1 MSTFRS
7 ALRVAWRHP
16 VYLVSY
22 LAILSLMSVLV
33 GRLVADQAAAAPS
46 SYEPVRASVAVVDE
60 DGSDLSHALA
70 SWAGGRFE
78 LVETNGAQEVQEVQ
92 DALARSLVDCVLV
105 LPQGFGQELLDAART
120 GDDLPN
126 VQATYGADVQT
137 GVLAAQEASQ
147 WVSLAGSAAVL
158 EPDAGAYA
166 VGELAT
172 QAMGQRAD
180 VATLTSADAGDVR
193 TTAGATTYFNFS
205 AYPIMSSVV
214 VTVGLVLSVFSE
226 SEVRRRQGCAPV
238 SPARLDASLLG
249 GCLVLA
255 LGAWAWTS
263 VLGLAVFADELSD
276 VPAANLALLLVVQ
289 LAISLTPLSL
299 AFTLSRLGLR
309 EQGLNAAGNIGGMVL
324 TFLGGAWVPLSL
336 MSEEVRTV
344 AHFVPTYWVSD
355 AVTTLLGAS
364 ALTASDLARVGTDI
378 GVATL
383 FAVAIA
389 ALGLALSR
397 ARRA

>member
-60 DGSDLSHALA
+60 DGSDLSRALA

-78 LVETNGAQEVQEVQ
+78 LVETNGAQEVQ

-158 EPDAGAYA
+158 EPDAGARA

-180 VATLTSADAGDVR
+180 VATLTNADAGDAR
-193 TTAGATTYFNFS
+193 TAAGATTYFNFS

-276 VPAANLALLLVVQ
+276 VPAANLALLLVAQ

>member
-22 LAILSLMSVLV
+22 LAIVSLMGVLV
-33 GRLVADQAAAAPS
+33 GRLVADQAAAVPS

-60 DGSDLSHALA
+60 DGSDLSRAFA
-70 SWAGGRFE
+70 SWAGGRFD
-78 LVETNGAQEVQEVQ
+78 LVETDGIQEVQ

-105 LPQGFGQELLDAART
+105 LPQGFGQELLDAARA

-126 VQATYGADVQT
+126 VQATYGTDVQT

-147 WVSLAGSAAVL
+147 WASLVGSAAAL
-158 EPDAGAYA
+158 EPDAAAGA

-180 VATLTSADAGDVR
+180 VATLTSTDAGDAR
-193 TTAGATTYFNFS
+193 TAAGATTYFNFS

-263 VLGLAVFADELSD
+263 VLGLAVFADELSG
-276 VPAANLALLLVVQ
+276 VPAANLALLLVAQ

-299 AFTLSRLGLR
+299 AFALSRLGLR

-336 MSEEVRTV
+336 MGEEVRTV

-355 AVTTLLGAS
+355 AVTTLLGAG
-364 ALTASDLARVGTDI
+364 ALTATDLARVGTDI

-397 ARRA
+397 ARHA

>member
-78 LVETNGAQEVQEVQ
+78 LVETNGAQEVQ

-158 EPDAGAYA
+158 EPDAGARA

-180 VATLTSADAGDVR
+180 VATLTNADAGDVR

-276 VPAANLALLLVVQ
+276 VPAANLALLLVAQ

-299 AFTLSRLGLR
+299 AFMLSRLGLR

-324 TFLGGAWVPLSL
+324 TFLGGAWVPLPL
-336 MSEEVRTV
+336 MGEEVRTV

>member
-22 LAILSLMSVLV
+22 LAIVSLMGVLV
-33 GRLVADQAAAAPS
+33 GRLVADQAAAVPS

-60 DGSDLSHALA
+60 DGSDLSRAFA
-70 SWAGGRFE
+70 SWAGGRFD
-78 LVETNGAQEVQEVQ
+78 LVETDGTQEVQ

-105 LPQGFGQELLDAART
+105 LPQGFGQELLDAARA

-126 VQATYGADVQT
+126 VQATYGTDVQT

-147 WVSLAGSAAVL
+147 WASLAGSAAAL
-158 EPDAGAYA
+158 EPDAGAGA

-172 QAMGQRAD
+172 QTMGERAD
-180 VATLTSADAGDVR
+180 VATLTSVDAGDAR
-193 TTAGATTYFNFS
+193 TAAGATTYFNFS

-263 VLGLAVFADELSD
+263 VLGLAVFADELSG
-276 VPAANLALLLVVQ
+276 VPAANLALLLVAQ

-299 AFTLSRLGLR
+299 AFALSRLGLR

-336 MSEEVRTV
+336 MGEEVRTV

-355 AVTTLLGAS
+355 AVTTLLDTG

-378 GVATL
+378 GVAAL
-383 FAVAIA
+383 FALAIA

-397 ARRA
+397 ARHA

>member
-7 ALRVAWRHP
+7 VLRVAWRHP

-22 LAILSLMSVLV
+22 LAIVSLMGVLV
-33 GRLVADQAAAAPS
+33 GRLVADQAAAVPS

-60 DGSDLSHALA
+60 DGSDLSRAFA
-70 SWAGGRFE
+70 SWAGGRFD
-78 LVETNGAQEVQEVQ
+78 LVETDGTQEVQ

-105 LPQGFGQELLDAART
+105 LPQGFGQELLDAARA
-120 GDDLPN
+120 GDDLPG
-126 VQATYGADVQT
+126 VQATYGTDVQT

-147 WVSLAGSAAVL
+147 WASLAGSAAAL
-158 EPDAGAYA
+158 EPDADADA

-172 QAMGQRAD
+172 QAMGERAD
-180 VATLTSADAGDVR
+180 VATLTSTDAGDAR
-193 TTAGATTYFNFS
+193 TAAGATTYFNFS

-238 SPARLDASLLG
+238 SPARLDSSLLG

-263 VLGLAVFADELSD
+263 VLGLAVFADELSG
-276 VPAANLALLLVVQ
+276 VPAANLALLLVAQ

-299 AFTLSRLGLR
+299 AFALSRLGLR

-336 MSEEVRTV
+336 MGEEVCTV

-355 AVTTLLGAS
+355 AVTTLLGTG

>member
-22 LAILSLMSVLV
+22 LAIVSLMGVLV
-33 GRLVADQAAAAPS
+33 GRLVADQAAAVPS

-60 DGSDLSHALA
+60 DGSDLSRAFA
-70 SWAGGRFE
+70 SWAGGRFD
-78 LVETNGAQEVQEVQ
+78 LVETDGTQEVQ

-105 LPQGFGQELLDAART
+105 LPQGFGQELLDAARA

-126 VQATYGADVQT
+126 VQATYGTDVQT

-147 WVSLAGSAAVL
+147 WASLAGSAAAL
-158 EPDAGAYA
+158 EPDAGAGA

-172 QAMGQRAD
+172 QAMGQRAA
-180 VATLTSADAGDVR
+180 VAPLPSAAAGDAR
-193 TTAGATTYFNFS
+193 PAAGATTSFNFS

-276 VPAANLALLLVVQ
+276 VPAANLALLLVAQ

-299 AFTLSRLGLR
+299 AFALSRLGLR

-336 MSEEVRTV
+336 MGEEVCTV

-355 AVTTLLGAS
+355 AVTTLLGTG

-397 ARRA
+397 ARHA

>member
-60 DGSDLSHALA
+60 DGSDLSLALV

-78 LVETNGAQEVQEVQ
+78 LVETNGAQEVQ

-158 EPDAGAYA
+158 EPDAGARA

-180 VATLTSADAGDVR
+180 VATLTNADAGDVR
-193 TTAGATTYFNFS
+193 TSAGATTYFNFS

-263 VLGLAVFADELSD
+263 VLGLAVFADELSN
-276 VPAANLALLLVVQ
+276 VPAANLALLLVAQ

>member
-22 LAILSLMSVLV
+22 LAIVSLMGVLV
-33 GRLVADQAAAAPS
+33 GRLVADQAAAVPS

-60 DGSDLSHALA
+60 DGSDLSRAFA
-70 SWAGGRFE
+70 SWAGGRFD
-78 LVETNGAQEVQEVQ
+78 LVETDGTQEVQ

-105 LPQGFGQELLDAART
+105 LPQGFGQELLDAARA
-120 GDDLPN
+120 GDDLPG
-126 VQATYGADVQT
+126 VQATYGTDVQT

-147 WVSLAGSAAVL
+147 WASLAGSAAAL
-158 EPDAGAYA
+158 EPNADVGA

-172 QAMGQRAD
+172 QAMGERAD
-180 VATLTSADAGDVR
+180 VATLTSTDAGDAR
-193 TTAGATTYFNFS
+193 TAAGATTYFNFS

-263 VLGLAVFADELSD
+263 VLGLAVFADELSG
-276 VPAANLALLLVVQ
+276 VPAANLALLLVAQ

-299 AFTLSRLGLR
+299 AFALSRLGLR

-336 MSEEVRTV
+336 MGEEVRTV

-355 AVTTLLGAS
+355 AVTTLLGVG

>member
-78 LVETNGAQEVQEVQ
+78 LVETNGAQEVQ

-120 GDDLPN
+120 GDNLPN

-158 EPDAGAYA
+158 EPDAGACA

-172 QAMGQRAD
+172 QAMDQRAD

-263 VLGLAVFADELSD
+263 VLGLAVFADELSN
-276 VPAANLALLLVVQ
+276 VPAANLALLLVAQ

-299 AFTLSRLGLR
+299 AFMLSRLGLR

>member
-33 GRLVADQAAAAPS
+33 GRLVADQAAATPS

-60 DGSDLSHALA
+60 DGSDLSRALA

-78 LVETNGAQEVQEVQ
+78 LVETNGAQEVQ

-158 EPDAGAYA
+158 EPDAGARA

-180 VATLTSADAGDVR
+180 VATLTNADAGDAR
-193 TTAGATTYFNFS
+193 TAAGATTYFNFS

-263 VLGLAVFADELSD
+263 VLGLAVFADELSN
-276 VPAANLALLLVVQ
+276 VPAANLALLLAAQ

-299 AFTLSRLGLR
+299 AFMLSRLGLR

-364 ALTASDLARVGTDI
+364 TLTASDLARVGTDI

>member
-22 LAILSLMSVLV
+22 LAIVSLMGVLV

-60 DGSDLSHALA
+60 DGSDLSRAFA
-70 SWAGGRFE
+70 SWAGGRFD
-78 LVETNGAQEVQEVQ
+78 LVETDGTQKVQ

-105 LPQGFGQELLDAART
+105 LPQGFGQELLDAARA
-120 GDDLPN
+120 GDDLPG
-126 VQATYGADVQT
+126 VQATYGTDVQT

-147 WVSLAGSAAVL
+147 WASLAGSAAAL
-158 EPDAGAYA
+158 EPDAGASV

-180 VATLTSADAGDVR
+180 VATLTSADAGDAR
-193 TTAGATTYFNFS
+193 TAAGATTYFNFS

-276 VPAANLALLLVVQ
+276 VPAANLALLLVAQ

-299 AFTLSRLGLR
+299 AFALSRLGLR

-336 MSEEVRTV
+336 MGEEVCTV

-355 AVTTLLGAS
+355 AVTTLLGTG

-397 ARRA
+397 ARHA

>member
-60 DGSDLSHALA
+60 DGSDLSRALA

-78 LVETNGAQEVQEVQ
+78 LVETNGALEVQ

-126 VQATYGADVQT
+126 VQATYGTDVQT

-147 WVSLAGSAAVL
+147 WVSLAGSAAIL
-158 EPDAGAYA
+158 EPDAGAGA

-180 VATLTSADAGDVR
+180 VATLTNADAGDAHA
-193 TTAGATTYFNFS
+193 TAGATTYFNFS

-276 VPAANLALLLVVQ
+276 VPAANLALLLVAQ

>member
-60 DGSDLSHALA
+60 DGSDLSRALA

-78 LVETNGAQEVQEVQ
+78 LVETNGAQEVQ

-105 LPQGFGQELLDAART
+105 LPQGFGQKLLGAAHT

-158 EPDAGAYA
+158 EPDAGACA

-172 QAMGQRAD
+172 QAMVQRAD
-180 VATLTSADAGDVR
+180 VATLTNADAGDVR
-193 TTAGATTYFNFS
+193 TSAGATTYFNFS

-276 VPAANLALLLVVQ
+276 VPAANLALLLVAQ

-299 AFTLSRLGLR
+299 AFMLSRLGLR

>member
-22 LAILSLMSVLV
+22 LAILSLMGVLV
-33 GRLVADQAAAAPS
+33 GRLVADQAVAVPS

-60 DGSDLSHALA
+60 DGSDLSRAFA
-70 SWAGGRFE
+70 SWAGGRFD
-78 LVETNGAQEVQEVQ
+78 LVETDGTQEVQ
-92 DALARSLVDCVLV
+92 DALARSLVDCALV
-105 LPQGFGQELLDAART
+105 LPQGFGQELLDAARA

-126 VQATYGADVQT
+126 VQATYGTDVQT

-147 WVSLAGSAAVL
+147 WASLAGSAAAL
-158 EPDAGAYA
+158 EPDAGASA
-166 VGELAT
+166 VGGLAT

-180 VATLTSADAGDVR
+180 VATLTSADAGDAR
-193 TTAGATTYFNFS
+193 TAAGATTYFNFS

-276 VPAANLALLLVVQ
+276 VPAANLALLLVAQ

-299 AFTLSRLGLR
+299 AFALSRLGLR

-336 MSEEVRTV
+336 MGEEVCTV

-355 AVTTLLGAS
+355 AVTTLLGTG

-378 GVATL
+378 GVAAL

-397 ARRA
+397 ARHA

>member
-60 DGSDLSHALA
+60 DGSDLSRALA

-78 LVETNGAQEVQEVQ
+78 LVETNGAQEVQ

-105 LPQGFGQELLDAART
+105 LPQGFGQERLDAART

-126 VQATYGADVQT
+126 IQATYGADVQT

-158 EPDAGAYA
+158 EPDAG
-166 VGELAT
+166 
-172 QAMGQRAD
+172 
-180 VATLTSADAGDVR
+180 DAR

-276 VPAANLALLLVVQ
+276 VPAANLALLLVAQ

-355 AVTTLLGAS
+355 AVTTLLDAS

>member
-22 LAILSLMSVLV
+22 LATLSLMSVLV

-60 DGSDLSHALA
+60 DGSDLSRALV

-78 LVETNGAQEVQEVQ
+78 LVETNGAQEVQ

-126 VQATYGADVQT
+126 VQATYGTDVQT

-158 EPDAGAYA
+158 EPDASAGV

-180 VATLTSADAGDVR
+180 VATLTNADAGDVR

-263 VLGLAVFADELSD
+263 VLGLAVFADELSN
-276 VPAANLALLLVVQ
+276 VPAANLALLLVAQ

>member
-60 DGSDLSHALA
+60 DGSDLSRALA

-78 LVETNGAQEVQEVQ
+78 LVETNGAQEVQ

-126 VQATYGADVQT
+126 VQATYGTDVQT

-158 EPDAGAYA
+158 EPDAGAGA

-180 VATLTSADAGDVR
+180 VATLTNADAGDVR

-263 VLGLAVFADELSD
+263 VLGLAVFADELSN
-276 VPAANLALLLVVQ
+276 VPAANLALLLVAQ

>member
-22 LAILSLMSVLV
+22 LAMLSLMSVLV

-60 DGSDLSHALA
+60 DGSDLSRALV

-78 LVETNGAQEVQEVQ
+78 LVETNGAQEVQ

-158 EPDAGAYA
+158 EPGAGAGA

-180 VATLTSADAGDVR
+180 VATLTNADAGDVR

>member
-22 LAILSLMSVLV
+22 LAIVSLMGVLV
-33 GRLVADQAAAAPS
+33 GRLVADQAAAVPS

-60 DGSDLSHALA
+60 DGSDLSRAFA
-70 SWAGGRFE
+70 SWAGGRFD
-78 LVETNGAQEVQEVQ
+78 LVETDGTQEVQ

-105 LPQGFGQELLDAART
+105 LPQGFGQELLDAARA
-120 GDDLPN
+120 GDDLPG
-126 VQATYGADVQT
+126 VQATYGTDVQT
-137 GVLAAQEASQ
+137 GMLAAQEASQ
-147 WVSLAGSAAVL
+147 WASLAGSAAAL
-158 EPDAGAYA
+158 EPDADAGA

-172 QAMGQRAD
+172 QAMGERAD
-180 VATLTSADAGDVR
+180 VATLTSTDAGDAR
-193 TTAGATTYFNFS
+193 TAAGATTYFNFS

-263 VLGLAVFADELSD
+263 VLGLAVFADELSG
-276 VPAANLALLLVVQ
+276 VPAANLALLLVAQ

-299 AFTLSRLGLR
+299 AFALSRLGLR

-336 MSEEVRTV
+336 MGEEVRTV

-355 AVTTLLGAS
+355 AVTTLLGAG
-364 ALTASDLARVGTDI
+364 ALTASDLAHVGTDI

-397 ARRA
+397 ARHA

>member
-1 MSTFRS
+1 M
-7 ALRVAWRHP
+7 
-16 VYLVSY
+16 
-22 LAILSLMSVLV
+22 
-33 GRLVADQAAAAPS
+33 
-46 SYEPVRASVAVVDE
+46 
-60 DGSDLSHALA
+60 
-70 SWAGGRFE
+70 
-78 LVETNGAQEVQEVQ
+78 
-92 DALARSLVDCVLV
+92 
-105 LPQGFGQELLDAART
+105 
-120 GDDLPN
+120 
-126 VQATYGADVQT
+126 
-137 GVLAAQEASQ
+137 
-147 WVSLAGSAAVL
+147 
-158 EPDAGAYA
+158 
-166 VGELAT
+166 GE
-172 QAMGQRAD
+172 RAD
-180 VATLTSADAGDVR
+180 VVTLTSADAGDAR
-193 TTAGATTYFNFS
+193 TAAGATTYFNFS

-263 VLGLAVFADELSD
+263 VLGLAVFADELSG
-276 VPAANLALLLVVQ
+276 VPAANLALLLVAQ

-299 AFTLSRLGLR
+299 AFALSRLGLR

-336 MSEEVRTV
+336 MGEEVRTV

-355 AVTTLLGAS
+355 AVTTLLGAG

>member
-60 DGSDLSHALA
+60 DGSDLSRALV

-78 LVETNGAQEVQEVQ
+78 LVETNGAQEVQ

-105 LPQGFGQELLDAART
+105 LPQGFGQELLDAAHT

-158 EPDAGAYA
+158 EPDAGACA
-166 VGELAT
+166 VGELAA

-180 VATLTSADAGDVR
+180 VATLTNADAGDVR

-263 VLGLAVFADELSD
+263 VLGLAVFADELSN
-276 VPAANLALLLVVQ
+276 VPAANLALLLVAQ

-299 AFTLSRLGLR
+299 AFMLSRLGLR

>member
-22 LAILSLMSVLV
+22 LAIVSLMGVLV

-60 DGSDLSHALA
+60 DGSDLSRAFA
-70 SWAGGRFE
+70 SWAGGRFD
-78 LVETNGAQEVQEVQ
+78 LVETDGTQEVQ

-105 LPQGFGQELLDAART
+105 LPQGFGQELLDAARA

-126 VQATYGADVQT
+126 VQATYGTDVQT

-147 WVSLAGSAAVL
+147 WVSLAGSATVL
-158 EPDAGAYA
+158 EPDAGASV

-180 VATLTSADAGDVR
+180 VATLTSADAGDAR
-193 TTAGATTYFNFS
+193 TAAGATTYFNFS

-276 VPAANLALLLVVQ
+276 VPAANLALLLVAQ

-299 AFTLSRLGLR
+299 AFALSRLGLR

-336 MSEEVRTV
+336 MGEEVCTV

-355 AVTTLLGAS
+355 AVTTLLGTG

-397 ARRA
+397 ARHA

>member
-22 LAILSLMSVLV
+22 LAIVSLMGVLV

-60 DGSDLSHALA
+60 DGSDLSRAFA
-70 SWAGGRFE
+70 SWAGGRFD
-78 LVETNGAQEVQEVQ
+78 LVETDGTQEVQ

-105 LPQGFGQELLDAART
+105 LPQGFGQELLDAARA

-126 VQATYGADVQT
+126 VQATYGTDVQT

-147 WVSLAGSAAVL
+147 WASLAGSAAAL
-158 EPDAGAYA
+158 EPDAGAST

-180 VATLTSADAGDVR
+180 AATLTSADAGDAR
-193 TTAGATTYFNFS
+193 TAAGATTYFNFS

-276 VPAANLALLLVVQ
+276 VPAANLALLLVAQ

-299 AFTLSRLGLR
+299 AFALSRLGLR

-336 MSEEVRTV
+336 MGEEVCTV

-355 AVTTLLGAS
+355 AVTTLLGTG
-364 ALTASDLARVGTDI
+364 ALTASDLARVSTDI
-378 GVATL
+378 GVAAL

>member
-60 DGSDLSHALA
+60 DGSDLSRALA

-78 LVETNGAQEVQEVQ
+78 LVETNGAQEVQ

-158 EPDAGAYA
+158 EPDAGARA

-180 VATLTSADAGDVR
+180 VATLTNTDAGDTR

-276 VPAANLALLLVVQ
+276 VPAANLALLLVAQ

-299 AFTLSRLGLR
+299 AFMLSRLGLR

>member
-78 LVETNGAQEVQEVQ
+78 LVETNGAQEVQ

-158 EPDAGAYA
+158 EPDAGARA

-180 VATLTSADAGDVR
+180 VATLTSADAGDAR
-193 TTAGATTYFNFS
+193 TAAGATTYFNFS

-263 VLGLAVFADELSD
+263 VLGLAVFADELSN
-276 VPAANLALLLVVQ
+276 VPAANLALLLVAQ

>member
-60 DGSDLSHALA
+60 DGSDLSRALA

-78 LVETNGAQEVQEVQ
+78 LVETNGVQEVQ

-126 VQATYGADVQT
+126 VQATYGTDVQT

-147 WVSLAGSAAVL
+147 WVSLAGSAAIL
-158 EPDAGAYA
+158 EPDAGAGA

-180 VATLTSADAGDVR
+180 VATLTNADAGDVH

-276 VPAANLALLLVVQ
+276 VPAANLALLLVAQ

-299 AFTLSRLGLR
+299 AFMLSRLGLR

-336 MSEEVRTV
+336 MGEEVRTV

>member
-78 LVETNGAQEVQEVQ
+78 LVETNGAQEVQ

-389 ALGLALSR
+389 ALDLALSR

>member
-22 LAILSLMSVLV
+22 LAILSLMSVLA

-60 DGSDLSHALA
+60 DGSDLSRALA

-78 LVETNGAQEVQEVQ
+78 LVETNGAQEVQ

-158 EPDAGAYA
+158 EPDAGARA

-180 VATLTSADAGDVR
+180 VATLTNADAGDAR
-193 TTAGATTYFNFS
+193 TAAGATTYFNFS

-263 VLGLAVFADELSD
+263 VLGLAVFTDELSD
-276 VPAANLALLLVVQ
+276 VPAANLALLLVAQ

>member
-60 DGSDLSHALA
+60 DGSDLSRALA

-78 LVETNGAQEVQEVQ
+78 LVETNGAQEVQ

-105 LPQGFGQELLDAART
+105 LPQGFGQELLNAART

-158 EPDAGAYA
+158 EPDAGACA

-172 QAMGQRAD
+172 QAMDQRAD
-180 VATLTSADAGDVR
+180 VATLTNADAGDVR

-263 VLGLAVFADELSD
+263 VLGLAVFADELSN
-276 VPAANLALLLVVQ
+276 VPAANLALLLVAQ

-299 AFTLSRLGLR
+299 AFMLSRLGLR
-309 EQGLNAAGNIGGMVL
+309 EQGLNAASNIGGMVL

-336 MSEEVRTV
+336 MGEEVRTV

-364 ALTASDLARVGTDI
+364 ALTASELARVGTDI

>member
-60 DGSDLSHALA
+60 DGSDLSRALA

-78 LVETNGAQEVQEVQ
+78 LVETNGAQEVQ

-126 VQATYGADVQT
+126 VQATYGTDVQT

-158 EPDAGAYA
+158 EPDAGACA

-172 QAMGQRAD
+172 QAMDQRAD
-180 VATLTSADAGDVR
+180 VATLTNADAGDVR

-238 SPARLDASLLG
+238 SPTRLDASLLG

-276 VPAANLALLLVVQ
+276 VPAANLALLLVAQ

-299 AFTLSRLGLR
+299 AFMLSRLGLR

>member
-60 DGSDLSHALA
+60 DGSDLSRALA

-78 LVETNGAQEVQEVQ
+78 LVETNGAQEVQ

-126 VQATYGADVQT
+126 VQATYGTDVQT

-147 WVSLAGSAAVL
+147 WVSLAGSAAIL
-158 EPDAGAYA
+158 EPDAGAGA

-180 VATLTSADAGDVR
+180 VVTLTNADAGDAR

-276 VPAANLALLLVVQ
+276 VPAANLALLLVAQ

-299 AFTLSRLGLR
+299 AFMLSRLGLR

-336 MSEEVRTV
+336 MGEEVRTV

-364 ALTASDLARVGTDI
+364 ALTASELARVGTDI

>member
-78 LVETNGAQEVQEVQ
+78 LVETNGAQEVQ

-126 VQATYGADVQT
+126 VQATYGTDVQT

-158 EPDAGAYA
+158 EPDAGACA

-180 VATLTSADAGDVR
+180 VATLTNADAGDAR

-226 SEVRRRQGCAPV
+226 SEVRRRQGCAPI

-263 VLGLAVFADELSD
+263 ALGLAVFVDELSD
-276 VPAANLALLLVVQ
+276 VPAANLALLLVAQ

-299 AFTLSRLGLR
+299 AFMLSRLGLR

>member
-7 ALRVAWRHP
+7 VLRVAWRHP

-22 LAILSLMSVLV
+22 LAIVSLMGVLV
-33 GRLVADQAAAAPS
+33 GRLVADQAAAVPS

-60 DGSDLSHALA
+60 DGSDLSRAFA
-70 SWAGGRFE
+70 SWAGGRFD
-78 LVETNGAQEVQEVQ
+78 LVETDGTQEVQ

-105 LPQGFGQELLDAART
+105 LPQGFGQELLDAARA
-120 GDDLPN
+120 GDDLPG
-126 VQATYGADVQT
+126 VQATYGTDVQT

-147 WVSLAGSAAVL
+147 WASLAGSAAAL
-158 EPDAGAYA
+158 EPDAGADA

-172 QAMGQRAD
+172 QAMGERAD
-180 VATLTSADAGDVR
+180 VATLTSTDAGDAR
-193 TTAGATTYFNFS
+193 TAAGATTYFNFS

-255 LGAWAWTS
+255 LGSWAWTS
-263 VLGLAVFADELSD
+263 VLGLAVFADELSG
-276 VPAANLALLLVVQ
+276 VPAANLALLLVAQ

-299 AFTLSRLGLR
+299 AFALSRLGLR

-336 MSEEVRTV
+336 MGEEVRTV

-355 AVTTLLGAS
+355 AVTTLLGAG

>member
-60 DGSDLSHALA
+60 DGSDLSRALA

-78 LVETNGAQEVQEVQ
+78 LVETNGAQEVQ

-126 VQATYGADVQT
+126 VQATYGTDVQT

-147 WVSLAGSAAVL
+147 WVSLAGSAAIL
-158 EPDAGAYA
+158 EPDAGAGA

-180 VATLTSADAGDVR
+180 VVTLTNADAGDAR

-276 VPAANLALLLVVQ
+276 VPAANLALLLVAQ

-299 AFTLSRLGLR
+299 AFMLSRLGLR

-336 MSEEVRTV
+336 MGEEVRTV

>member
-7 ALRVAWRHP
+7 VLRVAWRHP

-22 LAILSLMSVLV
+22 LAIVSLMGVLV
-33 GRLVADQAAAAPS
+33 GRLVADQAATVPS

-60 DGSDLSHALA
+60 DGSDLSRAFA
-70 SWAGGRFE
+70 SWAGGRFD
-78 LVETNGAQEVQEVQ
+78 LVETDGTQEVQ

-105 LPQGFGQELLDAART
+105 LPQGFGQELLDAARA
-120 GDDLPN
+120 GDDLPG
-126 VQATYGADVQT
+126 VQATYGTDVQT
-137 GVLAAQEASQ
+137 GMLAAQEASQ
-147 WVSLAGSAAVL
+147 WASLAGSAAAL
-158 EPDAGAYA
+158 EPDADAGA

-172 QAMGQRAD
+172 QAMGERAD
-180 VATLTSADAGDVR
+180 VATLTSTDAGDAR
-193 TTAGATTYFNFS
+193 TAAGATTYFNFS

-238 SPARLDASLLG
+238 SPARLDSSLLG

-263 VLGLAVFADELSD
+263 VLGLAVFADELSG
-276 VPAANLALLLVVQ
+276 VPAANLALLLVAQ

-299 AFTLSRLGLR
+299 AFALSRLGLR
-309 EQGLNAAGNIGGMVL
+309 EQGLNTAGNIGGMAL

-336 MSEEVRTV
+336 MGEEVRTV

-355 AVTTLLGAS
+355 AVTTLLGAG

>member
-22 LAILSLMSVLV
+22 LAILSLMGV
-33 GRLVADQAAAAPS
+33 LVADQVAAVPS

-60 DGSDLSHALA
+60 DGSDLSRAFA
-70 SWAGGRFE
+70 SWAGGRFD
-78 LVETNGAQEVQEVQ
+78 LVETDGAQEVQ

-105 LPQGFGQELLDAART
+105 LPQGFGQELLDAARA

-126 VQATYGADVQT
+126 VQATYGTDVQT

-147 WVSLAGSAAVL
+147 WASLAGSAAAL
-158 EPDAGAYA
+158 EPDAGSSA

-172 QAMGQRAD
+172 QAMGERAD
-180 VATLTSADAGDVR
+180 VATLTSADAGDAR
-193 TTAGATTYFNFS
+193 SAAGATTYFNFS

-263 VLGLAVFADELSD
+263 VLGLAVFADELSG
-276 VPAANLALLLVVQ
+276 VPAANLALLLMAQ

-299 AFTLSRLGLR
+299 AFALSRLGLR

-336 MSEEVRTV
+336 MGEEVRAV

-355 AVTTLLGAS
+355 AVTTLLNAS

-383 FAVAIA
+383 FAMAIA

>member
-78 LVETNGAQEVQEVQ
+78 LVETNGAQEVQ

-166 VGELAT
+166 VGELVT

>member
-22 LAILSLMSVLV
+22 LAIVSLMGVLV
-33 GRLVADQAAAAPS
+33 GRLVADQAAAVPS

-60 DGSDLSHALA
+60 DGSDLSRAFA
-70 SWAGGRFE
+70 SWAGGRFD
-78 LVETNGAQEVQEVQ
+78 LVETDGTQEVQ

-105 LPQGFGQELLDAART
+105 LPQGFGQELLDAARA
-120 GDDLPN
+120 GDDLPG
-126 VQATYGADVQT
+126 VQATYGTDVQT

-147 WVSLAGSAAVL
+147 WASLAGSAAAL
-158 EPDAGAYA
+158 EPDAGASA

-180 VATLTSADAGDVR
+180 VATLTSADAGDAR
-193 TTAGATTYFNFS
+193 TAAGATTYFNFS

-238 SPARLDASLLG
+238 SPARLDASLLS

-276 VPAANLALLLVVQ
+276 VPAANLALLLVTQ

-299 AFTLSRLGLR
+299 AFALSRLGLR

-336 MSEEVRTV
+336 MGEEVRTV

-378 GVATL
+378 GVAAL

>member
-60 DGSDLSHALA
+60 DGSDLSRALA

-78 LVETNGAQEVQEVQ
+78 LVETNGAQEVQ

-126 VQATYGADVQT
+126 VQATYGTDVQT

-147 WVSLAGSAAVL
+147 WVSLAGSAAIL
-158 EPDAGAYA
+158 EPDAGAGA

-172 QAMGQRAD
+172 QAMGQRAE
-180 VATLTSADAGDVR
+180 VATLTNADAGDVH

-276 VPAANLALLLVVQ
+276 VPAANLALLLVAQ

-299 AFTLSRLGLR
+299 AFMLSRLGLR

-336 MSEEVRTV
+336 MGEEVRTV

-364 ALTASDLARVGTDI
+364 ALTASELARVGTDI